1 MSLQA
6 LNPYVVSRKG
16 LFTTNAPQDNGNSS
30 SDQVTFEKRIRKGA
44 RPSDQGDDEI
54 QSVDADD
61 EKVDNNDKIK
71 REVSEAMEDML
82 KRVEN
87 GIDGL
92 EPAGNPDVIAFYL
105 NHRIPEEQII
115 IDMLSEL
122 DLTSKKNFNILQ
134 IILVRIFKRNQQQRE
149 EQHQTEQQDKVNE
162 KPISA
167 VKMTPEMEAKQKTI
181 QADMMLQDNIWE
193 GLEAC
198 TFKSIQTIQW
208 MLKFKNDED
217 KKSDADH
224 VSVASATNKVDSD
237 WTVKTKI
244 CHLHDYGFDGSM
256 SDYGFDGS
264 MSDYGF
270 DGSMSDYGFDGSM
283 SDYDCVHVCFTR
295 TETQPNDSP
304 VHEQQN
310 FYLFSKC
317 LPGKYQ
323 MHKYLCMSEGV
334 LTNVSMRNIQNHQN
348 KKVTFPQQT
357 VKAYRLKTEMD
368 ELTKPDED
376 GIHYYECLNT
386 TDLGYWHDHALKILE
401 QASPT
406 GLLEREKEQ
415 MNKFVFTIA
424 NRLFAIPNDK
434 PKYISYNHSAKN
446 HIVEHDDFHVIVRV
460 ENSQALIF
468 FCAKELQ
475 PDNCVPCTKDK
486 ALGVATLQYIRDPRF
501 KPGLV

>member
-16 LFTTNAPQDNGNSS
+16 LFKTNAPEQEI
-30 SDQVTFEKRIRKGA
+30 QPEIQPHRTRKGKA
-44 RPSDQGDDEI
+44 PTGLDDDEI
-54 QSVDADD
+54 QEGD
-61 EKVDNNDKIK
+61 EVHE
-71 REVSEAMEDML
+71 EVKKSMEDML

-105 NHRIPEEQII
+105 NYRIPEEQII

-122 DLTSKKNFNILQ
+122 DLTSKKDFNILQ
-134 IILVRIFKRNQQQRE
+134 IILVQIFKRNQQTRA

-162 KPISA
+162 NPISA

-181 QADMMLQDNIWE
+181 EADMMLQHNIWK
-193 GLEAC
+193 GLEEC
-198 TFKSIQTIQW
+198 TFKSIPTVQRI
-208 MLKFKNDED
+208 LKFKDDED
-217 KKSDADH
+217 KKSDADD
-224 VSVASATNKVDSD
+224 VSVASDLD

-244 CHLHDYGFDGSM
+244 CHLH
-256 SDYGFDGS
+256 
-264 MSDYGF
+264 DYGF

-295 TETQPNDSP
+295 TETQRNDSP

-310 FYLFSKC
+310 FYLFSER

-323 MHKYLCMSEGV
+323 MQKYLCMSEGV
-334 LTNVSMRNIQNHQN
+334 LTNVLQRIIQHHQN
-348 KKVTFPQQT
+348 KKVMVSPQK
-357 VKAYRLKTEMD
+357 VKAYRLKTEMAKRT
-368 ELTKPDED
+368 EPDAK

-386 TDLGYWHDHALKILE
+386 TDQGYWHDHALKILE
-401 QASPT
+401 QASPK
-406 GLLEREKEQ
+406 GLLESEKEQ

-424 NRLFAIPNDK
+424 NRLFAIPHDK
-434 PKYISYNHSAKN
+434 TQYTISYNHSAKN
-446 HIVEHDDFHVIVRV
+446 HIVEHDDYHVIVRV

-475 PDNCVPCTKDK
+475 PDNCVPCTKDQ
-486 ALGVATLQYIRDPRF
+486 ALGLGAYISEARRRA
-501 KPGLV
+501 GLV